1 MRDPATASPPV
12 LTAPTSSLTLTVT
25 GAIPV
30 ITLVD
35 LMLRPSGSIA
45 VLAAVLALFLL
56 LNATQVSAGVL
67 RTSVLL
73 GSLTLLLLPGLDEP
87 WMALQQGVR
96 IGALIASLLVS
107 VNLLSRAAG
116 RTTRVRDVLR
126 TLQQSPHPSRY
137 WRLSLASQFFGG
149 LLGLAG
155 IAMMMEA
162 AAQHDRDDAREQLSS
177 FCAIARGY
185 SALSLWSPLYSNMSI
200 VLGLYAGTSWTG
212 MLPMALG
219 VTALFIV
226 LGTAMDRLGRR
237 GREATADTVDTPDV
251 AARDIWRSGAPIV
264 VTMLCFMAVL
274 VALSHGLQWPITAVI
289 ITVTPLGAWVVNACI
304 GQHGSKGLGTGAR
317 MVWADMAGFRSMT
330 SEVLMFLA
338 SGCAG
343 TVIASAIPDAWT
355 AQIGAWVA
363 GAPVLACLTLSAL
376 IVALCAAA
384 IHPMLCAV
392 IVGTSLTPTTLGL
405 PLPVH
410 LTALLVGWGL
420 AITITPF
427 SVLSLMASRWSGVPV
442 LTISL
447 RANGGFVLL
456 ALLVSSVLLGTL
468 ATWIH
473 A

>member
-1 MRDPATASPPV
+1 MRDPATVPPTS
-12 LTAPTSSLTLTVT
+12 LSAPTSSLALAVT

-30 ITLVD
+30 ITLVA
-35 LMLRPSGSIA
+35 LMLRPSCSIA
-45 VLAAVLALFLL
+45 VLALVLALFLM
-56 LNATQVSAGVL
+56 LNATQISAGVL
-67 RTSVLL
+67 RTSALL
-73 GSLTLLLLPGLDEP
+73 GTLSLLLLPRLAEP
-87 WMALQQGVR
+87 WLDLEQGVR

-116 RTTRVRDVLR
+116 RTNRVRDVLH
-126 TLQQSPHPSRY
+126 TLQQSPRSSRY

-162 AAQHDRDDAREQLSS
+162 AAQHDREDAREQLSS

-185 SALSLWSPLYSNMSI
+185 SALSLWSPMYSNMSI
-200 VLGLYAGTSWTG
+200 VLGLYAGTGWTG

-237 GREATADTVDTPDV
+237 DSEATVDTPDV
-251 AARDIWRSGAPIV
+251 AARDIWRAGAPIV
-264 VTMLCFMAVL
+264 ATMLCFMAIL
-274 VALSHGLQWPITAVI
+274 VALSHGLHWPITAVI
-289 ITVTPLGAWVVNACI
+289 ITVTPLGAWLINACI
-304 GQHGSKGLGTGAR
+304 GQNGLKGPGTGAR
-317 MVWADMAGFRSMT
+317 MVWADMAGFRSMA
-330 SEVLMFLA
+330 SEVMMFLA

-355 AQIGAWVA
+355 AQIGVWVT
-363 GAPVLACLTLSAL
+363 GAPVLACFTLSAL

-456 ALLVSSVLLGTL
+456 ALLVSSTLLGTL